1 MSAELL
7 RATLAYPAI
16 DNHAHQ
22 LLSNADRNALPFE
35 GTISEASGQAL
46 INDAQNTLACSRAGI
61 QLRKLF
67 GMRDDESW
75 TDVKAKRASMD
86 YVELCR
92 LCFQESNIHCILI
105 DDGLAPKQE
114 LGSLGWHDQFTKQ
127 RIRRIVRVETE
138 AEVRLSPSP
147 LDAITLSVML
157 GLGHS
162 SRVVHIRSRDGCVA
176 QQHCSTRAV

>member
-16 DNHAHQ
+16 DNHAHP
-22 LLSNADRNALPFE
+22 LLSNADSNALPFE
-35 GTISEASGQAL
+35 GTISDANGEAL
-46 INDAQNTLACSRAGI
+46 INDAPNTLACSRAAI
-61 QLRKLF
+61 QLKKLF

-75 TDVKAKRASMD
+75 ADVKAKRASMD
-86 YVELCR
+86 YVKLCR

-114 LGSLGWHDQFTKQ
+114 LESLGWHDQFTKQ

-138 AEVRLSPSP
+138 AEVRLFPSS
-147 LDAITLSVML
+147 LDARTLSVML
-157 GLGHS
+157 RLGHS
-162 SRVVHIRSRDGCVA
+162 SRFVRITRRDGYIV
-176 QQHCSTRAV
+176 QQHC